1 MVDETVA
8 LDAFEKE
15 MKKCL
20 NKVQWMVVDIFHNDT
35 LQRTRFYDSP
45 FLTKRK

>member
-1 MVDETVA
+1 MVDEAIA

-20 NKVQWMVVDIFHNDT
+20 NKVQWNGYGYF
-35 LQRTRFYDSP
+35 S
-45 FLTKRK
+45 